1 MKFTT
6 NRQKFFNALSIVSKI
21 TPARS
26 TLPILNSILV
36 ECSDKSINLRS
47 SDLESS
53 ITTNFDGN
61 VIQPGAVA
69 IEGKLLLSF
78 ISETPSE
85 EIEISVDESYHVTI
99 TTDVGSYN
107 IGGQNPDEFPSKI
120 SVDDVKKFSIES
132 PIFSRII
139 QKTTF
144 MASKEDMK
152 PSLTG
157 ILFRNEENQSVAV
170 ATDGHRLIKFL
181 VSKNKNAQNFTGD
194 ILIPARF
201 LNLLAGYLPTDGVI
215 EWKIGEKFVSITIGD
230 TEFISR
236 LIVERY
242 PDFEAVIPTSN
253 DKEFV
258 IATNDILASVKRIS
272 LFANKNNNQISFHLT
287 SDHLTI
293 ETKDSEM
300 QRSAVE
306 DFDIEYQNEEI
317 QVGYNCFYLKE
328 IIQRIDTE
336 KVKFS
341 FNTAISAGLIT
352 PMDQPENEEITMLL
366 MPIRLSE

>member
-1 MKFTT
+1 
-6 NRQKFFNALSIVSKI
+6 
-21 TPARS
+21 
-26 TLPILNSILV
+26 TLPILNSVLI
-36 ECSDKSINLRS
+36 ECSDSLINIRS

-53 ITTNFDGN
+53 ITTHFKGN

-78 ISETPSE
+78 ISETPSD
-85 EIEISVDESYHVTI
+85 EIEITVDESYHVTI

-120 SVDDVKKFSIES
+120 SVENVQTLSIES
-132 PIFSRII
+132 SIFSRII

-157 ILFRNEENQSVAV
+157 ILFRSAENQTIAV

-181 VSKNKNAQNFTGD
+181 ITKNKDAQNLAGD

-201 LNLLAGYLPTDGVI
+201 LNLIAGYLPSDGVI
-215 EWKIGEKFVSITIGD
+215 EWMVGEKFVSITIGD

-242 PDFEAVIPTSN
+242 PDFEAVIPTN
-253 DKEFV
+253 NEKEFV
-258 IATNDILASVKRIS
+258 IVTNDILASIKRIS

-287 SDHLTI
+287 NDHLTI

-306 DFDIEYQNEEI
+306 DFEVEYQNEEI
-317 QVGYNCFYLKE
+317 IVGYNCFYLKE
-328 IIQRIDTE
+328 IIQRVDTE

-352 PMDQPENEEITMLL
+352 PIDQPENEEITMLL